1 MKIPN
6 QGFKH
11 SDITERTL
19 KRDNLTINEIIPQMA
34 GIQQGI
40 AITTHTITIKITIIN
55 IEICE
60 EEDTIRIMIPACIH
74 RLIIDIRINITI
86 NSSVSRRVIINDLFR
101 MLINIQNRRIK
112 LIIKI
117 ILKIAIIQVI
127 KGITKRRLKDM
138 MVQIAIVKTVILDL
152 THLKDSSILVR
163 LIQNT
168 TENKKLSTKKN
179 SVIKIKLFHFLDVV
193 RPKLI
198 VLLFSF
204 VIKSKFSLVNSIHML
219 SD

>member
-40 AITTHTITIKITIIN
+40 VITTHTITIKITIIN

-74 RLIIDIRINITI
+74 RLSIDIRINITI

>member
-1 MKIPN
+1 
-6 QGFKH
+6 
-11 SDITERTL
+11 
-19 KRDNLTINEIIPQMA
+19 MA

-40 AITTHTITIKITIIN
+40 VITTHTITIKITIIN